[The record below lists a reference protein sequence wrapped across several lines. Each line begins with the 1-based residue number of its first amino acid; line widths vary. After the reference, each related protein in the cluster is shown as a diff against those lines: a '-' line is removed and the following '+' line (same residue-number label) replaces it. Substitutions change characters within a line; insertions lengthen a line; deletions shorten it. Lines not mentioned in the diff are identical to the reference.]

1 MRDAREDRDKLIEV
15 GLAVGVRQGYET
27 TTLADIAAAANIPEE
42 ALAAQ
47 FATPEDIVMAPV
59 RAMLTGVAAALADID
74 ADIPPIV
81 ALRSAHSRMLHDV
94 IEGVG
99 PVSFGR
105 MQALGCV
112 VMKSPHLQQRI
123 SAYRKEVLTAMLAEH
138 LHVQLPNTVITSAVL
153 TWSAVVSA
161 AYAAAPDRWG
171 KFDALD
177 DREHPQRMQDRL
189 DKAFSV
195 ITGR

>member
-1 MRDAREDRDKLIEV
+1 VRDAREDRDKLIEV

-99 PVSFGR
+99 PFPSIACR
-105 MQALGCV
+105 
-112 VMKSPHLQQRI
+112 H
-123 SAYRKEVLTAMLAEH
+123 
-138 LHVQLPNTVITSAVL
+138 SAV
-153 TWSAVVSA
+153 SS
-161 AYAAAPDRWG
+161 
-171 KFDALD
+171 
-177 DREHPQRMQDRL
+177 
-189 DKAFSV
+189 
-195 ITGR
+195 